1 MDTHVLSTIDAD
13 RIGLLRQR
21 GIVVGGAGLVLAAI
35 GLVLRPGDLM
45 PSWLIGFLF
54 CTGLSLGSLS
64 LLMMQHMSGGNWGLV
79 SRRIFEAGS
88 RALGCPRPLLPP
100 GAPLPPDAVL

>member
-21 GIVVGGAGLVLAAI
+21 GIVVGRAGLVRAPIA
-35 GLVLRPGDLM
+35 LVLRPGDLM

-64 LLMMQHMSGGNWGLV
+64 LLMMQHMSGGNWGWGCA
-79 SRRIFEAGS
+79 RIFAAGS
-88 RALGCPRPLLPP
+88 PAHAHDRALS
-100 GAPLPPDAVL
+100 A